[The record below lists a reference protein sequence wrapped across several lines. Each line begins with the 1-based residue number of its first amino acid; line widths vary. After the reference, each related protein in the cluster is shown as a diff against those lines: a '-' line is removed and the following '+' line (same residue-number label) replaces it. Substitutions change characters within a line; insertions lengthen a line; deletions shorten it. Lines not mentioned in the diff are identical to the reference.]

1 MKVFASDLG
10 FPEAPVQ
17 LPDGD
22 WLVVEMS
29 PDRGCITRL
38 TADGRTRER
47 VVRTGRPNGLARDRD
62 GVIWVAET
70 HQRALLKL
78 SLDGRYSVH
87 ADRCRGER
95 FLFLNDLAFAPNG
108 DLYLTDSGI
117 LFDELAPG
125 GELNPDYR
133 KLRYDGRVYRVD
145 VKTAAVEQLDRGLQ
159 FANGIAFGPDGGLYI
174 TETLTG
180 NIYRYACRDGVA
192 VGPRETF
199 GNVIEHFDAAELKG
213 PDGIKFAADG
223 QLYVAVFGQGDITV
237 LDPRG
242 AVARRIKT
250 EGTHPSNLLFAAAGQ
265 RQIYVTEVS
274 TGALQVYDVDCDG
287 FTLYG

>member
-1 MKVFASDLG
+1 
-10 FPEAPVQ
+10 
-17 LPDGD
+17 
-22 WLVVEMS
+22 
-29 PDRGCITRL
+29 
-38 TADGRTRER
+38 
-47 VVRTGRPNGLARDRD
+47 
-62 GVIWVAET
+62 VIWVAET

-133 KLRYDGRVYRVD
+133 KLHYDGRVYRVD
-145 VKTAAVEQLDRGLQ
+145 VKTAAVELLDRGLQ
-159 FANGIAFGPDGGLYI
+159 FANGIAFGPDGGPYI

-213 PDGIKFAADG
+213 PDGMKFGADG

>member
-17 LPDGD
+17 LPDGG

-38 TADGRTRER
+38 SASGTERER
-47 VVRTGRPNGLARDRD
+47 VVRTGRPNGLARDRH
-62 GVIWVAET
+62 GAIWVAET
-70 HQRALLKL
+70 LQRALLKL
-78 SLDGRYSVH
+78 SLDGRYVVF
-87 ADRCRGER
+87 ADQCNGEP

-117 LFDELAPG
+117 LLDELAPG

-133 KLRYDGRVYRVD
+133 NLQYDGRVYRVD
-145 VKTAAVEQLDRGLQ
+145 VATGAVALLDRGLQ
-159 FANGIAFGPDGGLYI
+159 FANGIAFGPDDRLYV

-180 NIYRYACRDGVA
+180 NIYRYACPNGVA

-199 GNVIEHFDAAELKG
+199 GNVIERFDPSELKG
-213 PDGIKFAADG
+213 PDGMKFGADG
-223 QLYVAVFGQGDITV
+223 NLYVAVFGQGDITV
-237 LDPRG
+237 LDRRG
-242 AVARRIKT
+242 AVARRIRT
-250 EGTHPSNLLFAAAGQ
+250 GGTHPSNLLFAAGR

-274 TGALQVYDVDCDG
+274 SGALQVYDVDCDG
-287 FTLYG
+287 FPLYD

>member
-17 LPDGD
+17 LPDGG
-22 WLVVEMS
+22 WLVVEMN

-38 TADGRTRER
+38 SADGLTRER
-47 VVRTGRPNGLARDRD
+47 IVRTGRPNGLARDRN
-62 GVIWVAET
+62 GAIWVAET

-78 SLDGRYSVH
+78 SLDGSYVLH

-95 FLFLNDLAFAPNG
+95 FLFLNDLAFSPNG

-117 LFDELAPG
+117 ELEVLAPR

-133 KLRYDGRVYRVD
+133 NLRYDGRVYRVD
-145 VKTAAVEQLDRGLQ
+145 VNTAAVELLDRGLQ
-159 FANGIAFGPDGGLYI
+159 FANGIAFGPDGNLYV

-180 NIYRYACRDGVA
+180 NIYRYACRNGVA

-213 PDGIKFAADG
+213 PDGMKFGADG
-223 QLYVAVFGQGDITV
+223 NLYVAVFGQGDITV

-250 EGTHPSNLLFAAAGQ
+250 EGTHPSNLLFAGNGQ

-274 TGALQVYDVDCDG
+274 TGALQIYDVDCDG